1 MTRQIT
7 VTAHYSRDADTVFAE
22 AIHFSEM
29 VDAMKGIARYEGLP
43 DDVVREGETYVV
55 DITLFGIMKNP
66 GHTMFVELLDRDSRV
81 IQSREHN
88 AQVKRWDHTLSIQPS
103 GTGCIWTDKI
113 VIEAD
118 RMEWFTARFAAYVYT
133 RRHRHREAASLDT
146 VVRRL

>member
-1 MTRQIT
+1 MADLDQRVRPAAPQRVQVDGVAGQVAGVDVAEYFT
-7 VTAHYSRDADTVFAE
+7 VGRLSIVT
-22 AIHFSEM
+22 
-29 VDAMKGIARYEGLP
+29 
-43 DDVVREGETYVV
+43 
-55 DITLFGIMKNP
+55 
-66 GHTMFVELLDRDSRV
+66 DRDSRV

-118 RMEWFTARFAAYVYT
+118 RMEWFTARFSAYVYT